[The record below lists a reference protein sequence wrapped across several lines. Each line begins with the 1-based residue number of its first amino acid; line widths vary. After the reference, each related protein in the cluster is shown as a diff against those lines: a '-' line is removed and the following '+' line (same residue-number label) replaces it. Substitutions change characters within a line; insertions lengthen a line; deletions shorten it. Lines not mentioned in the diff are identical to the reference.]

1 MNDPAANAFAAFLAE
16 LGLNCATDLELAD
29 TPRRYAALL
38 REWFIQPPRP
48 EVNAMPLPTGGGG
61 PVIIKDLPF
70 HSLCVH
76 HVVPFF
82 GHVHVAYLPAQHIV
96 GFGAVGRLLDWCSRK
111 PQLQE
116 RLVVELAD
124 ALEEV
129 LQPRA
134 VLVTCKAR
142 QMCME
147 MTGATSHG
155 NTIAMAA
162 RGEWAEQSL
171 EISRVLMAL

>member
-1 MNDPAANAFAAFLAE
+1 MSDPAAKAFADFLAE
-16 LGLNCATDLELAD
+16 LGVNTGSDPEMAE

-38 REWFIQPPRP
+38 RDWFVQPPRP
-48 EVNAMPLPTGGGG
+48 EVHAIPLPAGGGD

-82 GHVHVAYLPAQHIV
+82 GHVHVAYLPADHIV
-96 GFGAVGRLLDWCSRK
+96 GFGSVGRLLDWCSRK

-129 LQPRA
+129 LRPRA
-134 VLVTCKAR
+134 LVVTCKAR

-155 NTIAMAA
+155 NTIAMSA
-162 RGEWAEQSL
+162 RGEWTARGW
-171 EISRVLMAL
+171 EISRDLMAL

>member
-1 MNDPAANAFAAFLAE
+1 MSDPAANAFAAFLAE
-16 LGLNCATDLELAD
+16 LGVDASTDPELAE
-29 TPRRYAALL
+29 TPRRYASLL
-38 REWFIQPPRP
+38 RDWFVQPPRP
-48 EVNAMPLPTGGGG
+48 YVTPIPLPAGGGD

-82 GHVHVAYLPAQHIV
+82 GHVHVAYIPAAHIV

-116 RLVVELAD
+116 RLVVDLAD
-124 ALEEV
+124 ALEDV
-129 LQPRA
+129 LKPRA
-134 VLVTCKAR
+134 LLVTCKAR

-147 MTGATSHG
+147 MTGAAPHG
-155 NTIAMAA
+155 NTIAVAA
-162 RGEWAEQSL
+162 RGEWADRGW
-171 EISRVLMAL
+171 EICRDLMAL